1 MFGFGKLNLAVIG
14 TGYMA
19 GVMSDS
25 LGSAG
30 GVRPYAVVSR
40 DVENAVA
47 FGREHGYKKAYD
59 SIEEMLS
66 DKKVDLVYVATPASE
81 HYEAVRLCIEYAKP
95 VLCETPLTLTA
106 AKAEELFSLASSQNV
121 LLVEAMYTRFL
132 PLYQQIV
139 NVMSSKVIGEPVMLN
154 ASIASDIGNIPRLQ
168 RPELG
173 GGALGDLGIY
183 LLNFAS
189 MVFGDDVKRIH
200 SSCVFADTGVD
211 RQDSIT
217 LQYRDGKMAVLSC
230 TMNGNGESR
239 AVIQGTKGCLVV
251 EDVRNFETVTVFNSS
266 RQKTATYKRPKQKT
280 GYEYELKAFIAAL
293 KSNWLECPEMPHS
306 QTSSILHMTD
316 YIRRQL
322 NISYAPVHAVP
333 LPEALADEQD
343 QLDDQST
350 KADQTV
356 SETDSMNDETLEQG
370 SDGGSEDT
378 AEQGSAI
385 EAEDTAEKESDGVN
399 GENEGQDEMTAGSE
413 DTAEQE
419 SDGVG
424 SENEGR
430 EEITAGSGDAAEAES
445 DVSEETV

>member
-30 GVRPYAVVSR
+30 GVKPYAVVSR

-121 LLVEAMYTRFL
+121 LVVEAMYTRFL
-132 PLYQQIV
+132 PLYQQLL
-139 NVMSSKVIGEPVMLN
+139 NVMSSRVIGDPLMLN
-154 ASIASDIGNIPRLQ
+154 ANIASDIGNIPRLQ

-189 MVFGDDVKRIH
+189 MVFGDDVRRIH

-217 LQYRDGKMAVLSC
+217 LQYKDGRMAVLSC

-239 AVIQGTKGCLVV
+239 AVIQGTKGYIVV
-251 EDVRNFETVTVFNSS
+251 EDVRNFELVTVFNSS

-280 GYEYELKAFIAAL
+280 GYEYELRAFIAAL

-306 QTSSILHMTD
+306 QTSSLLHMAD

-322 NISYAPVHAVP
+322 HISYAPVRAAV
-333 LPEALADEQD
+333 LPEVHEEAQQE
-343 QLDDQST
+343 LDGQSAET
-350 KADQTV
+350 AQTAAV
-356 SETDSMNDETLEQG
+356 T
-370 SDGGSEDT
+370 DGGSEDAEMPESGGGNEET
-378 AEQGSAI
+378 AGKEPEPELPNAEQRESGADS
-385 EAEDTAEKESDGVN
+385 EAEEIP
-399 GENEGQDEMTAGSE
+399 SE
-413 DTAEQE
+413 DVDSGTEEAPTE
-419 SDGVG
+419 DAD
-424 SENEGR
+424 SE
-430 EEITAGSGDAAEAES
+430 T
-445 DVSEETV
+445 EETKVIYE